1 MTETVVHVTTDSEVW
16 KDVVGYEG
24 LYQISTFG
32 RVKSLKRFDT
42 RGNPLK
48 SRILKNVS
56 RGNGYLSVNLCKNAT
71 AKLFNLHRLVAQA
84 YIPNPDS
91 KPQVNH
97 IDEDK
102 TNNKIDNLEWVT
114 IKENANHGTR
124 NRRIGKKIK
133 VIYQDDTYEFWE
145 SATIFGRNF
154 GINSS
159 HISDVIN
166 NKRKT
171 VNGLIFESAAVG
183 Y

>member
-42 RGNPLK
+42 RGNLLK

-56 RGNGYLSVNLCKNAT
+56 RGNGYLSVDLCKNAT
-71 AKLFNLHRLVAQA
+71 AKLFDLHRLVAQA

-102 TNNKIDNLEWVT
+102 TNNNVDNLEWVT

-124 NRRIGKKIK
+124 NRRIGKNIK

-145 SATIFGRNF
+145 SAHLFAKNF
-154 GINSS
+154 GISNSGITECLS
-159 HISDVIN
+159 GR
-166 NKRKT
+166 NKTCYGMR
-171 VNGLIFESAAVG
+171 FEYA
-183 Y
+183 